1 MNNKVMIKI
10 EKETLLIE
18 KISVVEFEAPY
29 GKGELRKVL
38 RDLRRSVFESMENDY
53 TSNDYNCV
61 GIFINGVQAHI
72 FDDEYLGF
80 WGCGVIPA
88 V

>member
-1 MNNKVMIKI
+1 MNKISIKI
-10 EKETLLIE
+10 EKENFLIE
-18 KISVVEFEAPY
+18 KIDIVEFEAPY

-38 RDLRRSVFESMENDY
+38 RDLKRDVFEAMEEDY

-61 GIFINGVQAHI
+61 GVFLNGVQAHI

-80 WGCGVIPA
+80 WGCGIIPVI
-88 V
+88 

>member
-1 MNNKVMIKI
+1 MIKVIIRI
-10 EKETLLIE
+10 EKENLLIE
-18 KISVVEFEAPY
+18 KTNIVDFEAPC

-38 RDLRRSVFESMENDY
+38 RDLKRDVFEAMEEDY

-61 GIFINGVQAHI
+61 GVFLNGVQAHI

-80 WGCGVIPA
+80 WGCGIIPVI
-88 V
+88 

>member
-1 MNNKVMIKI
+1 MNKVTIKI
-10 EKETLLIE
+10 EKENLLIE
-18 KISVVEFEAPY
+18 KTTIVEFEALY

-38 RDLRRSVFESMENDY
+38 RDLRRSVFESMEDDY

-61 GIFINGVQAHI
+61 GILINGVQAHI

-80 WGCGVIPA
+80 WGCGVIP
-88 V
+88 VI

>member
-1 MNNKVMIKI
+1 MNKVAIRI
-10 EKETLLIE
+10 EKENLLIE
-18 KISVVEFEAPY
+18 RTETIDFEAPY

-38 RDLRRSVFESMENDY
+38 RDLRLSVFESMEDDY

-61 GIFINGVQAHI
+61 GILINGVQAHI

-80 WGCGVIPA
+80 WGCGVIP
-88 V
+88 VI